1 MKLLITWVLHATA
14 LLALAHLST
23 GIEISSFA
31 TAMAAALLIGFLNLF
46 VRPALVVLTLPV
58 TFLTLGLFL
67 FIINALM
74 FWAAAELLDG
84 FKVSG
89 FASALLGSLLYST
102 FCMLI
107 DSALQHLFP
116 PQPV

>member
-23 GIEISSFA
+23 GVEVSGFE

-46 VRPALVVLTLPV
+46 IRPALVVLTLPV
-58 TFLTLGLFL
+58 TFLTLGMFL
-67 FIINALM
+67 FVINAMM

-84 FKVSG
+84 SRVNG

-102 FCMLI
+102 FGMVI

-116 PQPV
+116 PQTL

>member
-1 MKLLITWVLHATA
+1 MKLLITWVLHAVA

-23 GIEISSFA
+23 GVEISDFA

-58 TFLTLGLFL
+58 TFLTLGMFL

-74 FWAAAELLDG
+74 FWAAAELLEG
-84 FKVSG
+84 FHVNG

-102 FCMLI
+102 FGMVI

-116 PQPV
+116 PQPL

>member
-1 MKLLITWVLHATA
+1 MLCFSAYETTY
-14 LLALAHLST
+14 HLGSARN
-23 GIEISSFA
+23 GFA
-31 TAMAAALLIGFLNLF
+31 GLGQSIDWLIGFLNLF

-84 FKVSG
+84 FRVNG

-102 FCMLI
+102 FGMVI

-116 PQPV
+116 PQPL

>member
-23 GIEISSFA
+23 GVEVSGFE

-46 VRPALVVLTLPV
+46 IRPALVVLTLPV
-58 TFLTLGLFL
+58 TFLTLGMFL
-67 FIINALM
+67 FVINAMM

-84 FKVSG
+84 FRVNG

-102 FCMLI
+102 FGMEI
-107 DSALQHLFP
+107 GRAH
-116 PQPV
+116 V

>member
-1 MKLLITWVLHATA
+1 MKLLIKWALHATA
-14 LLALAHLST
+14 LLALAQLAVGVEVS
-23 GIEISSFA
+23 GFA
-31 TAMAAALLIGFLNLF
+31 TAMAAALLVGFLNLF

-84 FKVSG
+84 FRVNG

-102 FCMLI
+102 LGMVI

-116 PQPV
+116 PQPL

>member
-1 MKLLITWVLHATA
+1 MKLLIKWVLHATA
-14 LLALAHLST
+14 LLALAQLAV
-23 GIEISSFA
+23 GIEVSGFT
-31 TAMAAALLIGFLNLF
+31 TAMAAALLVGFLNLF

-84 FKVSG
+84 FRVNG

-102 FCMLI
+102 FGMVI
-107 DSALQHLFP
+107 DS
-116 PQPV
+116 

>member
-14 LLALAHLST
+14 LLALANLST
-23 GIEISSFA
+23 GIEVSGFA

-74 FWAAAELLDG
+74 FWWASALIQG
-84 FKVSG
+84 FEIAHFSD
-89 FASALLGSLLYST
+89 ALLGSLLYS
-102 FCMLI
+102 LWGVVLN
-107 DSALQHLFP
+107 SALE
-116 PQPV
+116 

>member
-14 LLALAHLST
+14 LLALAQLAV
-23 GIEISSFA
+23 GIEVSSFA

-84 FKVSG
+84 FRVNG
-89 FASALLGSLLYST
+89 FASALLGSLL
-102 FCMLI
+102 
-107 DSALQHLFP
+107 
-116 PQPV
+116 

>member
-31 TAMAAALLIGFLNLF
+31 TAMAAALLISFLNLF

-74 FWAAAELLDG
+74 FWAAAELLEG
-84 FKVSG
+84 FRVSD
-89 FASALLGSLLYST
+89 FASALFGSLLYST

-107 DSALQHLFP
+107 DSALQYLFP
-116 PQPV
+116 PQSL

>member
-31 TAMAAALLIGFLNLF
+31 TAMAAA
-46 VRPALVVLTLPV
+46 
-58 TFLTLGLFL
+58 
-67 FIINALM
+67 
-74 FWAAAELLDG
+74 LLDG

-116 PQPV
+116 PQPL

>member
-1 MKLLITWVLHATA
+1 MKLLIKWALHATA
-14 LLALAHLST
+14 LLALAQLAVGVEVS
-23 GIEISSFA
+23 GFA
-31 TAMAAALLIGFLNLF
+31 TAMAAALLVGFLNLF

-74 FWAAAELLDG
+74 FWEAAELLNG
-84 FKVSG
+84 FRVNG

-102 FCMLI
+102 FGMVI

-116 PQPV
+116 PQPL

>member
-1 MKLLITWVLHATA
+1 MKLLIKWVLHATA
-14 LLALAHLST
+14 LLALAQLAV
-23 GIEISSFA
+23 GIEVSGFT
-31 TAMAAALLIGFLNLF
+31 TAMAAALLVGFLNLF

-84 FKVSG
+84 FRVNG
-89 FASALLGSLLYST
+89 FASALFGSLLYST
-102 FCMLI
+102 FGMVI

-116 PQPV
+116 PQPL

>member
-1 MKLLITWVLHATA
+1 MKLLIKWVLHATA
-14 LLALAHLST
+14 LLALAQLAV
-23 GIEISSFA
+23 GIEVSGFA
-31 TAMAAALLIGFLNLF
+31 TALLVGFLNLF

-84 FKVSG
+84 FRVNG

-102 FCMLI
+102 FGMVI

-116 PQPV
+116 PQPL

>member
-1 MKLLITWVLHATA
+1 MKLLITWLLHATA
-14 LLALAHLST
+14 LMVLAHLST
-23 GIEISSFA
+23 GIEISNFP

-46 VRPALVVLTLPV
+46 IRPALVVLTLPV

-67 FIINALM
+67 FVINAMM
-74 FWAAAELLDG
+74 FWVAAELLEG
-84 FKVSG
+84 FRVSG

-102 FCMLI
+102 FGMVI

-116 PQPV
+116 PQPL

>member
-107 DSALQHLFP
+107 ASALQHLSP
-116 PQPV
+116 PQPL